1 MHYWH
6 LNGEGVETGR
16 GYAIRPAMALKS
28 KICGINSPAAL
39 AAAAAGGADFVGF
52 VFYPPS
58 PRAVTPAQAAGLA
71 AEAPA
76 GLGRVGLFVDA
87 DDRTIEDTLAAAP
100 LDLLQLHGDES
111 PERLAEIRRLAGRP
125 LIKALKIAGP
135 ADLDVLPSYAA
146 VADWLLFDAK
156 APKSTKP
163 QQSLPGGNALSF
175 DWRLLADCQV
185 GRPWFLSGGLD
196 AGNLA
201 QAVALSGARA
211 VDVSSG
217 VESRRGL
224 KSPAR
229 IEAFLACAAEL

>member
-1 MHYWH
+1 
-6 LNGEGVETGR
+6 
-16 GYAIRPAMALKS
+16 MALKS

-58 PRAVTPAQAAGLA
+58 PRAVTPAQAAALSVQV
-71 AEAPA
+71 PA

-87 DDRTIEDTLAAAP
+87 DDRTIADTLATAP

-111 PERLAEIRRLAGRP
+111 PERLAEIRRLAGLP

-135 ADLDVLPSYAA
+135 ADLDAVARHAA

-163 QQSLPGGNALSF
+163 EPLLPGGNALSF
-175 DWRLLADCQV
+175 DWRLLADCRV

-224 KSPAR
+224 KSPTR
-229 IEAFLACAAEL
+229 IEAFLARAAEL

>member
-1 MHYWH
+1 
-6 LNGEGVETGR
+6 
-16 GYAIRPAMALKS
+16 MALKS

-58 PRAVTPAQAAGLA
+58 PRAVTPAQAATLSA
-71 AEAPA
+71 QAPA

-87 DDRTIEDTLAAAP
+87 DDRTIADTLETAP

-111 PERLAEIRRLAGRP
+111 PERLAEIRRLVGLP
-125 LIKALKIAGP
+125 LIKALKIADP
-135 ADLDVLPSYAA
+135 ADLDAVARHAA

-156 APKSTKP
+156 APKSTNP
-163 QQSLPGGNALSF
+163 EPLLPVLPGGNALSF

-224 KSPAR
+224 KSPTR
-229 IEAFLACAAEL
+229 IEAFLARAAEL

>member
-1 MHYWH
+1 M
-6 LNGEGVETGR
+6 
-16 GYAIRPAMALKS
+16 PLKS
-28 KICGINSPAAL
+28 KICGINSSAAL

-58 PRAVTPAQAAGLA
+58 PRAVTPEQAAALV

-87 DDRTIEDTLAAAP
+87 DDRTIGTTLDAVP
-100 LDLLQLHGDES
+100 LDLLQLHGDET
-111 PERLAEIRRLAGRP
+111 PERLTEIRRLSGLS

-135 ADLDVLPSYAA
+135 ADLDAVPRHAA

-156 APKSTKP
+156 APKSKP
-163 QQSLPGGNALSF
+163 SLPGGNALSF
-175 DWRLLADCQV
+175 DWRLLADCRMD
-185 GRPWFLSGGLD
+185 RPWFLSGGLD
-196 AGNLA
+196 VGNLA

-229 IEAFLACAAEL
+229 IGEFLARAAEL

>member
-1 MHYWH
+1 M
-6 LNGEGVETGR
+6 
-16 GYAIRPAMALKS
+16 PLKS
-28 KICGINSPAAL
+28 KICGINSSAAL

-58 PRAVTPAQAAGLA
+58 PRAVTPEQAAALV

-87 DDRTIEDTLAAAP
+87 DDRTIGTTLDAVP
-100 LDLLQLHGDES
+100 LDLLQLHGDET
-111 PERLAEIRRLAGRP
+111 PERLTEIRRLSGLS

-135 ADLDVLPSYAA
+135 ADLDAVPRHAA
-146 VADWLLFDAK
+146 VADWLLFDTK
-156 APKSTKP
+156 APKSKP
-163 QQSLPGGNALSF
+163 SLPGGNALSF
-175 DWRLLADCQV
+175 DWQLLAGCEV

-229 IEAFLACAAEL
+229 IEAFLARAAEL